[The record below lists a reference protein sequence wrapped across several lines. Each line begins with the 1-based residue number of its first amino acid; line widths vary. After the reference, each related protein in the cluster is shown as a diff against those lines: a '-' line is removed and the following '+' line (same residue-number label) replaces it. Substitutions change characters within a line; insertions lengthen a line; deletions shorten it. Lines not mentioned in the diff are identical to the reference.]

1 LADTYDIVNVALAS
15 LDSSPEGAVGPSVA
29 FSLPGGVDDDND
41 SSWMDTTCPVQPE
54 GSDGVISEAPE
65 GSPSSEDILVVSP
78 GASASPFPGEQGV
91 EVPDFQSWAPAI
103 TCMMSHLDDLDQ
115 VAAHQQ
121 QMIDRAAYDR
131 WVMRRSIKSLA
142 EFAGV
147 PVGKS
152 VLGCQCP
159 GKH

>member
-1 LADTYDIVNVALAS
+1 MSYVSANSA
-15 LDSSPEGAVGPSVA
+15 LDSLNRSPEGAVGPSAA

-65 GSPSSEDILVVSP
+65 GSPSSEDILVVFP
-78 GASASPFPGEQGV
+78 GASASPFPEEQRV
-91 EVPDFQSWAPAI
+91 EVPDSPNWAPAI
-103 TCMMSHLDDLDQ
+103 TCMMSHLDDLDE

-121 QMIDRAAYDR
+121 QMLDRAAYDR

-147 PVGKS
+147 PVGES

-159 GKH
+159 GKR